1 MNKLISIGGVGII
14 AAVIGILVFITWQVL
29 PLFGTPE
36 VEEKEART
44 LPTTEYLLVGLDE
57 WGELPFALAS
67 NGELVFSPTE
77 GDPFRQQIPGA
88 ENIAAFDYRAGQK
101 RLLLGLK
108 DGTAIPVNVDFKR
121 IFVDGV
127 AGKVEPIIEPG
138 EPLDLQLTEGEISA
152 IAFSESDEARMI
164 AAIVEV
170 GDKHE
175 LKAFR
180 FTRKKT
186 LLGTSNFTLA
196 DSYEFGELITGTPNK
211 LAVSGRG
218 DMVIVSNTE
227 GTVFYL
233 HLEGDQ
239 FALRQTF
246 RPFEDQADP
255 QLATLEF
262 LIGDTTLALTDTSGL
277 NRNFSLFIPEGG
289 SQRLFG
295 QTKEFPTLNARP
307 VALIPSLRNKS
318 FLVIAGDTASLRHST
333 TNDIRWEESLGFEPV
348 AAALNQK
355 HNRILFLDSKN
366 GLHLYE
372 LDDPHPEAGWQAFFG
387 KIWYEDSPAPGF
399 TWQSTGGSDAF
410 EPKLSLVPLIFGTLK
425 GTLYALLFA
434 IPIAI
439 LAAIYTSQF
448 LSHRHKAIV
457 KPTMEVMASL
467 PSVVLGFLGA
477 LWLAPLIEHRTP
489 SLALMVLV
497 IPVAC
502 FLIGWWWSRLP
513 IPVRRRIPPGKEFL
527 VFAPVL
533 FILGFACWHTGPV
546 IEKMLFGGDF
556 TAWWYESAGRRYE
569 QRNCLI
575 IGIMMGFAVIPII
588 FTITEDALSS
598 VPESLRSASLALGG
612 SRWQTAWRIVLPTA
626 SAGIF
631 SAVMIGLGRAI
642 GETMIVTMATG
653 NTPIME
659 LNLFSGMRTLSANI
673 ATELPEAPEGGTLY
687 RTLFLGAMVLFLL
700 TFFLNTIAEVLRQHL
715 REKYKTV

>member
-1 MNKLISIGGVGII
+1 M
-14 AAVIGILVFITWQVL
+14 
-29 PLFGTPE
+29 
-36 VEEKEART
+36 
-44 LPTTEYLLVGLDE
+44 
-57 WGELPFALAS
+57 
-67 NGELVFSPTE
+67 
-77 GDPFRQQIPGA
+77 
-88 ENIAAFDYRAGQK
+88 
-101 RLLLGLK
+101 
-108 DGTAIPVNVDFKR
+108 
-121 IFVDGV
+121 
-127 AGKVEPIIEPG
+127 
-138 EPLDLQLTEGEISA
+138 
-152 IAFSESDEARMI
+152 
-164 AAIVEV
+164 
-170 GDKHE
+170 
-175 LKAFR
+175 
-180 FTRKKT
+180 
-186 LLGTSNFTLA
+186 
-196 DSYEFGELITGTPNK
+196 
-211 LAVSGRG
+211 
-218 DMVIVSNTE
+218 
-227 GTVFYL
+227 FYL
-233 HLEGDQ
+233 NLEGDQ

-467 PSVVLGFLGA
+467 PSVVLGALGA

-489 SLALMVLV
+489 SLAIMVLV

-502 FLIGWWWSRLP
+502 FLIGWW
-513 IPVRRRIPPGKEFL
+513 
-527 VFAPVL
+527 
-533 FILGFACWHTGPV
+533 
-546 IEKMLFGGDF
+546 
-556 TAWWYESAGRRYE
+556 
-569 QRNCLI
+569 
-575 IGIMMGFAVIPII
+575 
-588 FTITEDALSS
+588 
-598 VPESLRSASLALGG
+598 
-612 SRWQTAWRIVLPTA
+612 
-626 SAGIF
+626 
-631 SAVMIGLGRAI
+631 
-642 GETMIVTMATG
+642 
-653 NTPIME
+653 
-659 LNLFSGMRTLSANI
+659 
-673 ATELPEAPEGGTLY
+673 
-687 RTLFLGAMVLFLL
+687 
-700 TFFLNTIAEVLRQHL
+700 
-715 REKYKTV
+715 